1 MSAPGS
7 PWTPE
12 KDGLLRSMGA
22 AGESTAAIAT
32 LLKCTP
38 EAVRRRARL
47 LKIKLA
53 RSPPGLKAGENSSYM
68 ANRWTPQE
76 DALIRR
82 MAEANT
88 RPEVIAAKLNRSV
101 RAIKARSYMIGLPL
115 KWSKLKA
122 KGKA

>member
-1 MSAPGS
+1 
-7 PWTPE
+7 
-12 KDGLLRSMGA
+12 
-22 AGESTAAIAT
+22 
-32 LLKCTP
+32 
-38 EAVRRRARL
+38 
-47 LKIKLA
+47 
-53 RSPPGLKAGENSSYM
+53 M

-76 DALIRR
+76 DAFVRR

-122 KGKA
+122 KGK